1 MDVDGVEYRE
11 AATHRTKASR
21 RFHHWLSSRSGLK
34 DVGSCPLPLQSNTI
48 RKTDMHGVVL
58 SVCLRKIV
66 EWDEWADGWINQPMG
81 PSTDPAGGWMDGF
94 VAADVTNHENGTDD
108 RALRRR

>member
-1 MDVDGVEYRE
+1 
-11 AATHRTKASR
+11 
-21 RFHHWLSSRSGLK
+21 
-34 DVGSCPLPLQSNTI
+34 
-48 RKTDMHGVVL
+48 
-58 SVCLRKIV
+58 
-66 EWDEWADGWINQPMG
+66 MG